1 METVMNNVKLKT
13 LAASLLGAL
22 LVAGA
27 TGAIAADIKDRT
39 IKYAVI
45 YDIKHP
51 HGLGAQKFADLVAE
65 RSGNK
70 MKVKVYPNA
79 TLGGEIAI
87 ISAMQG
93 GTVEMTAVAT
103 SQLVGVIKD
112 FAALDLPFLFNNEKE
127 VDRVVD
133 GPVGKAFLDKMP
145 EKGLVGLSWFEHG
158 FRNLTNSRRPVA
170 KLEDIQGLKIR
181 VEQNAVAI
189 DTWNALGTNAVP
201 MPFPELYGALESKAV
216 DGQENPFSTVDSSK
230 FYEVQKYLSVTKH
243 KYTPLV
249 VTLSKKFWDQLSAD
263 EKKVIQDAA
272 TEAAVYQR
280 KANRD
285 LNDQYLQ
292 ALKKAG
298 MQINEVPA
306 ADAARMR
313 AKVQPVVDK
322 YSAQIGGTLVKDL
335 YGEIEKARKQ

>member
-1 METVMNNVKLKT
+1 MNNVKLKT
-13 LAASLLGAL
+13 LAASMMGAL
-22 LVAGA
+22 LVAGT
-27 TGAIAADIKDRT
+27 TGAMAADIKDRT

-45 YDIKHP
+45 YDMKHP
-51 HGLGAQKFADLVAE
+51 HGLGAQKFADLVAQ

-70 MKVKVYPNA
+70 IKVKVYPNA
-79 TLGGEIAI
+79 TLGGEVAI

-93 GTVEMTAVAT
+93 GTVEMAAMAT

-112 FAALDLPFLFNNEKE
+112 FAALDLPFLFNNEME

-158 FRNLTNSRRPVA
+158 FRNLTNSRRPVT

-181 VEQNAVAI
+181 VEQNAVAV
-189 DTWNALGTNAVP
+189 DTWKALGTNAVP
-201 MPFPELYGALESKAV
+201 MPFPELYTALEQKAV
-216 DGQENPFSTVDSSK
+216 DGQENPYSTVDSAK

-243 KYTPLV
+243 KYTPLI
-249 VTLSKKFWDQLSAD
+249 VTVSKKFWDQLSAD

-285 LNDQYLQ
+285 LNEQYLQ
-292 ALKKAG
+292 SLKKTG
-298 MQINEVPA
+298 MQINEIPA
-306 ADAARMR
+306 AEVARMR

-335 YGEIEKARKQ
+335 YGEVEKARKQ

>member
-1 METVMNNVKLKT
+1 MNIMKLKT
-13 LAASLLGAL
+13 LSAGLLGAL
-22 LVAGA
+22 LVASA
-27 TGAIAADIKDRT
+27 TCAMAADIKERT

-51 HGLGAQKFADLVAE
+51 HGLGAQKFADLVAQ
-65 RSGNK
+65 RSDNK
-70 MKVKVYPNA
+70 MKVKVFPNA

-93 GTVEMTAVAT
+93 GTVEMSAVAT

-112 FAALDLPFLFNNEKE
+112 FAALDLPFLFSNEKE

-133 GPVGKAFLDKMP
+133 GPVGKTFLDKMP
-145 EKGLVGLSWFEHG
+145 EKGMVGLSYFEHG
-158 FRNLTNSRRPVA
+158 FRNLTNSRRPVT

-181 VEQNAVAI
+181 VEQNSVAI
-189 DTWNALGTNAVP
+189 DTWNMLGTNAVP
-201 MPFPELYGALESKAV
+201 MPFPELYGALEQKAV
-216 DGQENPFSTVDSSK
+216 DGQENPYSTVESSK

-263 EKKVIQDAA
+263 EKKIIQDAA
-272 TEAAVYQR
+272 VEAAVYQR

-285 LNDQYLQ
+285 LSDQYLQ
-292 ALKKAG
+292 SLKKVG
-298 MQINEVPA
+298 MQINEIPA
-306 ADAARMR
+306 AELVRMR

-335 YGEIEKARKQ
+335 FGEIEKAR

>member
-1 METVMNNVKLKT
+1 M
-13 LAASLLGAL
+13 
-22 LVAGA
+22 
-27 TGAIAADIKDRT
+27 
-39 IKYAVI
+39 
-45 YDIKHP
+45 
-51 HGLGAQKFADLVAE
+51 
-65 RSGNK
+65 
-70 MKVKVYPNA
+70 
-79 TLGGEIAI
+79 
-87 ISAMQG
+87 
-93 GTVEMTAVAT
+93 AT

-112 FAALDLPFLFNNEKE
+112 FAALDLPFLFNSENE

-145 EKGLVGLSWFEHG
+145 EKGLVGLAWFEHG
-158 FRNLTNSRRPVA
+158 FRNLTNTRRPVT

-181 VEQNAVAI
+181 VEQNAVSI
-189 DTWNALGTNAVP
+189 DAWNALGANAVP
-201 MPFPELYGALESKAV
+201 MPFPELYSALEQKAV
-216 DGQENPFSTVDSSK
+216 DGQENPYSTVDSAK
-230 FYEVQKYLSVTKH
+230 FFEVQKYLSVTKH

-285 LNDQYLQ
+285 LNEQYIQ
-292 ALKKAG
+292 SLKKTG
-298 MQINEVPA
+298 MQINEIPA
-306 ADAARMR
+306 AEVARMR

-335 YGEIEKARKQ
+335 YGEIEKARKP

>member
-1 METVMNNVKLKT
+1 MNNVKLKT
-13 LAASLLGAL
+13 LAASMLGAL
-22 LVAGA
+22 LVAGT
-27 TGAIAADIKDRT
+27 TGAMAADIKDRT

-51 HGLGAQKFADLVAE
+51 HGLGAQKFADLVAQ

-70 MKVKVYPNA
+70 IKVKVYPNA
-79 TLGGEIAI
+79 TLGGEVAI

-93 GTVEMTAVAT
+93 GTVEMAAMAT

-112 FAALDLPFLFNNEKE
+112 FAALDLPFLFNNEME

-133 GPVGKAFLDKMP
+133 GPVGKMFLDKMP
-145 EKGLVGLSWFEHG
+145 EKRLIGLSWFEHG
-158 FRNLTNSRRPVA
+158 FRNLTNSRRPVT
-170 KLEDIQGLKIR
+170 KLEEIQGLKIR
-181 VEQNAVAI
+181 VEQNAVAV

-201 MPFPELYGALESKAV
+201 MPFPELYTALEQKVV
-216 DGQENPFSTVDSSK
+216 DGQENPYSTIDSSK

-249 VTLSKKFWDQLSAD
+249 VTVSKKFWDQLSAD
-263 EKKVIQDAA
+263 EKKLIQDAA

-285 LNDQYLQ
+285 LNEQYLQ
-292 ALKKAG
+292 SLKKTG
-298 MQINEVPA
+298 MQVNEIPA
-306 ADAARMR
+306 AELARMR

-322 YSAQIGGTLVKDL
+322 YSKQIGGTMVKDL

>member
-1 METVMNNVKLKT
+1 MNIMKLKT
-13 LAASLLGAL
+13 LSAGLLGAL

-27 TGAIAADIKDRT
+27 TGALAADIKERT

-51 HGLGAQKFADLVAE
+51 HGLGAQKFADLVAQ
-65 RSGNK
+65 RSDNK
-70 MKVKVYPNA
+70 IKVKVFPNA
-79 TLGGEIAI
+79 TLGGEVAI

-93 GTVEMTAVAT
+93 GTVEMSAVAT

-112 FAALDLPFLFNNEKE
+112 FAALDLPFLFSNEKE
-127 VDRVVD
+127 VDRVVE
-133 GPVGKAFLDKMP
+133 GPVGKIFLDKMP
-145 EKGLVGLSWFEHG
+145 EKGLVGLSYFEHG
-158 FRNLTNSRRPVA
+158 FRNLTNSRRPVT
-170 KLEDIQGLKIR
+170 KFEDIQGLKIR
-181 VEQNAVAI
+181 VEQNSVAI
-189 DTWNALGTNAVP
+189 DTWNTLGANAVP
-201 MPFPELYGALESKAV
+201 MPFPELYGALEQKAV
-216 DGQENPFSTVDSSK
+216 DGQENPYSTVDSSK

-263 EKKVIQDAA
+263 EKKIIQDAA
-272 TEAAVYQR
+272 VEAAVYQR

-285 LNDQYLQ
+285 LSEQYLQ
-292 ALKKAG
+292 SLKKVG
-298 MQINEVPA
+298 MQINEIPA
-306 ADAARMR
+306 AELVRMR

-335 YGEIEKARKQ
+335 FSEIEKARKP

>member
-1 METVMNNVKLKT
+1 MNNVKLKT
-13 LAASLLGAL
+13 LAASMMGAL
-22 LVAGA
+22 LVAGT
-27 TGAIAADIKDRT
+27 TGAMAADIKDRT

-45 YDIKHP
+45 YDITHP

-70 MKVKVYPNA
+70 IKVKIYPNG
-79 TLGGEIAI
+79 TLGGEVAI
-87 ISAMQG
+87 ISSMQG
-93 GTVEMTAVAT
+93 GTVEMSAVAT

-112 FAALDLPFLFNNEKE
+112 FAALDLPFLFNNEME

-133 GPVGKAFLDKMP
+133 GPVGKMFLDKMP
-145 EKGLVGLSWFEHG
+145 EKGLIGLSWFEHG
-158 FRNLTNSRRPVA
+158 FRNLTNSRRPVT
-170 KLEDIQGLKIR
+170 KLEEIQGLKIR
-181 VEQNAVAI
+181 VEQNAVAV
-189 DTWNALGTNAVP
+189 DTWNALGANPVP
-201 MPFPELYGALESKAV
+201 MPFPELYTALEQKVV
-216 DGQENPFSTVDSSK
+216 DGQENPYSTVDSSK

-249 VTLSKKFWDQLSAD
+249 LMVSKKFWDQLSGD

-285 LNDQYLQ
+285 LNEQYLQ
-292 ALKKAG
+292 SLKKTG
-298 MQINEVPA
+298 LQINEVPA
-306 ADAARMR
+306 AEVARMR

>member
-1 METVMNNVKLKT
+1 MKNVNLKT
-13 LAASLLGAL
+13 LVAGLLGTL
-22 LVAGA
+22 LVAGT
-27 TGAIAADIKDRT
+27 TGAMAADIKDRT

-51 HGLGAQKFADLVAE
+51 HGLGAQKFADLVAQ
-65 RSGNK
+65 RSNNK

-93 GTVEMTAVAT
+93 GTVEMSAMAT

-112 FAALDLPFLFNNEKE
+112 FAALDLPFLFNSEKE
-127 VDRVVD
+127 VDHVVD
-133 GPVGKAFLDKMP
+133 GPVGKTFLDKMP
-145 EKGLVGLSWFEHG
+145 EKGLVGLAWFEHG
-158 FRNLTNSRRPVA
+158 FRNLTNTRRPVT

-189 DTWNALGTNAVP
+189 DTWSALGANAVP
-201 MPFPELYGALESKAV
+201 MPFPELYGALEQKAV
-216 DGQENPFSTVDSSK
+216 DGQENPYSTVDSAK

-263 EKKVIQDAA
+263 EKKVIQEAA
-272 TEAAVYQR
+272 QEAAVYQR

-285 LNDQYLQ
+285 LNEQYLQ
-292 ALKKAG
+292 SLKKVG
-298 MQINEVPA
+298 MQINEISA
-306 ADAARMR
+306 AELARMR

-335 YGEIEKARKQ
+335 YGEIEKARKP

>member
-1 METVMNNVKLKT
+1 MNIMKLKT
-13 LAASLLGAL
+13 LSAGVLSAL

-27 TGAIAADIKDRT
+27 TGAMAADIKERT

-51 HGLGAQKFADLVAE
+51 HGLGAQKFADLVAQ
-65 RSGNK
+65 RSDNK

-79 TLGGEIAI
+79 SLGGEVAI

-93 GTVEMTAVAT
+93 GIVEMSAVAT

-112 FAALDLPFLFNNEKE
+112 FSALDLPFLFSSEKE
-127 VDRVVD
+127 VDRVVE
-133 GPVGKAFLDKMP
+133 GPVGKTFLDKMP

-158 FRNLTNSRRPVA
+158 FRNLTNSRRPVT

-181 VEQNAVAI
+181 VEQNSVAI
-189 DTWNALGTNAVP
+189 DTWNTLGANAVP
-201 MPFPELYGALESKAV
+201 MPFPELYGALEQKAV
-216 DGQENPFSTVDSSK
+216 DGQENPYSTVDSAK

-249 VTLSKKFWDQLSAD
+249 VTLSKRFWDQLSAD
-263 EKKVIQDAA
+263 EKKIIQDAA
-272 TEAAVYQR
+272 VEAAVYQR

-285 LNDQYLQ
+285 LSEQYLQ
-292 ALKKAG
+292 SLKKVG
-298 MQINEVPA
+298 MQINEIPA
-306 ADAARMR
+306 AELARMR

-335 YGEIEKARKQ
+335 LGEIEKARKP

>member
-1 METVMNNVKLKT
+1 MNNVKLKT
-13 LAASLLGAL
+13 LAASMLGAL
-22 LVAGA
+22 LVAGT
-27 TGAIAADIKDRT
+27 TGAMAADIKDRT

-51 HGLGAQKFADLVAE
+51 HGLGAQKFADLVAQ

-70 MKVKVYPNA
+70 IKVKVYPNA
-79 TLGGEIAI
+79 TLGGEVAI

-93 GTVEMTAVAT
+93 GTVEMAAMAT

-112 FAALDLPFLFNNEKE
+112 FAALDLPFLFNNEME

-133 GPVGKAFLDKMP
+133 GPVGKMFLDKMP
-145 EKGLVGLSWFEHG
+145 EKRLIGLSWFEHG
-158 FRNLTNSRRPVA
+158 FRNLTNSRRPVT
-170 KLEDIQGLKIR
+170 KLEEIQGLKIR
-181 VEQNAVAI
+181 VEQNAVAV

-201 MPFPELYGALESKAV
+201 MPFPELYTALEQKVV
-216 DGQENPFSTVDSSK
+216 DGQENPYSTVDSSK

-249 VTLSKKFWDQLSAD
+249 VTVSKKFWDQLSAD
-263 EKKVIQDAA
+263 EKKLIQDAA

-285 LNDQYLQ
+285 LNEQYVQ
-292 ALKKAG
+292 SLKKTG
-298 MQINEVPA
+298 MQVNEISA
-306 ADAARMR
+306 AELARMR

>member
-1 METVMNNVKLKT
+1 MNNVKLKT
-13 LAASLLGAL
+13 LAASMLGAL
-22 LVAGA
+22 LVAGT
-27 TGAIAADIKDRT
+27 TGAMAADIKDRT

-51 HGLGAQKFADLVAE
+51 HGLGAQKFADLVAQ

-70 MKVKVYPNA
+70 IKVKVYPNA
-79 TLGGEIAI
+79 TLGGEVAI

-93 GTVEMTAVAT
+93 GTVEMAAMAT

-112 FAALDLPFLFNNEKE
+112 FAALDLPFLFNNEME

-133 GPVGKAFLDKMP
+133 GPVGKMFLDKMP
-145 EKGLVGLSWFEHG
+145 EKRLIGLSWFEHG
-158 FRNLTNSRRPVA
+158 FRNLTNSRRPVT
-170 KLEDIQGLKIR
+170 KLEEIQGLKIR
-181 VEQNAVAI
+181 VEQNAVAV

-201 MPFPELYGALESKAV
+201 MPFPELYTALEQKVV
-216 DGQENPFSTVDSSK
+216 DGQENPYSTVDSSK

-249 VTLSKKFWDQLSAD
+249 VTVSKKFWDQLSAD
-263 EKKVIQDAA
+263 EKKLIQDAA

-285 LNDQYLQ
+285 LNEQYLQ
-292 ALKKAG
+292 SLKKAG
-298 MQINEVPA
+298 MQVNEIPA
-306 ADAARMR
+306 AEVERMR

-322 YSAQIGGTLVKDL
+322 YSKQIGGTLVKDL

>member
-1 METVMNNVKLKT
+1 MNIMKLKT
-13 LAASLLGAL
+13 LSAGVLSAL

-27 TGAIAADIKDRT
+27 TGAMAADIKERT

-51 HGLGAQKFADLVAE
+51 HGLGAQKFADLVAQ
-65 RSGNK
+65 RSDNK

-79 TLGGEIAI
+79 SLGGEVAI

-93 GTVEMTAVAT
+93 GTVEMSAVAT

-112 FAALDLPFLFNNEKE
+112 FAALDLPFLFSSEKE
-127 VDRVVD
+127 VDRVVE
-133 GPVGKAFLDKMP
+133 GPVGKTFLDKMP
-145 EKGLVGLSWFEHG
+145 EKGLIGLSWFEHG
-158 FRNLTNSRRPVA
+158 FRNLTNSRRPVT

-181 VEQNAVAI
+181 VEQNSVAI
-189 DTWNALGTNAVP
+189 DTWNTLGTNAVP
-201 MPFPELYGALESKAV
+201 MPFPELYGALEQKAV
-216 DGQENPFSTVDSSK
+216 DGQENPYSTVDSAK

-249 VTLSKKFWDQLSAD
+249 VTLSKRFWDQLSAD
-263 EKKVIQDAA
+263 EKKIIQDAA
-272 TEAAVYQR
+272 VEAALYQR

-285 LNDQYLQ
+285 LSEQYLQ
-292 ALKKAG
+292 SLKKVG
-298 MQINEVPA
+298 MQINEIPA
-306 ADAARMR
+306 AELARMR

-335 YGEIEKARKQ
+335 FGEIEKARKP

>member
-1 METVMNNVKLKT
+1 MKTVTNVKFKT
-13 LAASLLGAL
+13 LAASVLGAL

-27 TGAIAADIKDRT
+27 GSALAADIKDRT

-51 HGLGAQKFADLVAE
+51 HGLGAQKFADLVAQ

-79 TLGGEIAI
+79 ALGGEVAI
-87 ISAMQG
+87 ISSMQG
-93 GTVEMTAVAT
+93 GTVEMAAMAT

-112 FAALDLPFLFNNEKE
+112 FAALDLPFLFNTEAE

-158 FRNLTNSRRPVA
+158 FRNLTNSRRPVT

-189 DTWNALGTNAVP
+189 DTWNALGSNAVP
-201 MPFPELYGALESKAV
+201 MPFPELYGALEQKAV
-216 DGQENPFSTVDSSK
+216 DGQENPYSTVDSTK

-249 VTLSKKFWDQLSAD
+249 LTLSKKFWDQLSAD
-263 EKKVIQDAA
+263 EKKVIQESAV
-272 TEAAVYQR
+272 EAAVYQR

-285 LNDQYLQ
+285 LNEKYLQ
-292 ALKKAG
+292 SLKKVG
-298 MQINEVPA
+298 MQINEIPA
-306 ADAARMR
+306 AELARMR

-335 YGEIEKARKQ
+335 FSEIEKARKP

>member
-1 METVMNNVKLKT
+1 MNNVKLKT

-22 LVAGA
+22 LVAGT
-27 TGAIAADIKDRT
+27 TGAMAADIKDRT

-51 HGLGAQKFADLVAE
+51 HGLGAQKFADLVAQ

-70 MKVKVYPNA
+70 IKVKVYPNA
-79 TLGGEIAI
+79 TLGGEVVI

-93 GTVEMTAVAT
+93 GTVEMAAMAT

-112 FAALDLPFLFNNEKE
+112 FAALDLPFLFNNEME

-133 GPVGKAFLDKMP
+133 GPVGKMFLDKMP
-145 EKGLVGLSWFEHG
+145 EKRLIGLSWFEHG
-158 FRNLTNSRRPVA
+158 FRNLTNSRRPVT
-170 KLEDIQGLKIR
+170 KLEEIQGLKIR
-181 VEQNAVAI
+181 VEQNAVAV
-189 DTWNALGTNAVP
+189 DTWNALGANPVP
-201 MPFPELYGALESKAV
+201 MPFPELYTALEQKVV
-216 DGQENPFSTVDSSK
+216 DGQENPYSTVDSSK

-249 VTLSKKFWDQLSAD
+249 VTVSKKFWDQLSAD
-263 EKKVIQDAA
+263 EKKLIQDAA

-285 LNDQYLQ
+285 LNEQYLQ
-292 ALKKAG
+292 SLKKAG
-298 MQINEVPA
+298 MQVNEIPA
-306 ADAARMR
+306 AELARMR

>member
-1 METVMNNVKLKT
+1 MKTVTNVKFKT
-13 LAASLLGAL
+13 LAASVLGAL

-27 TGAIAADIKDRT
+27 GSALAADIKDRT

-51 HGLGAQKFADLVAE
+51 HGLGAQKFADLVAQ

-79 TLGGEIAI
+79 ALGGEVAI
-87 ISAMQG
+87 ISSMQG
-93 GTVEMTAVAT
+93 GTVEMAAMAT

-112 FAALDLPFLFNNEKE
+112 FAALDLPFLFNTEAE

-158 FRNLTNSRRPVA
+158 FRNLTNSRRPVT

-189 DTWNALGTNAVP
+189 DTWNALGSNAVP
-201 MPFPELYGALESKAV
+201 MPFPELYGALEQKAV
-216 DGQENPFSTVDSSK
+216 DGQENPYSTVDSTK

-249 VTLSKKFWDQLSAD
+249 LTLSKKFWDQLSAD
-263 EKKVIQDAA
+263 EKKVIQESAV
-272 TEAAVYQR
+272 EAAVYQR

-285 LNDQYLQ
+285 LNEKYLQ
-292 ALKKAG
+292 SLKKVG
-298 MQINEVPA
+298 MQINEIPA
-306 ADAARMR
+306 AELARMR

-335 YGEIEKARKQ
+335 YSEIEKARKP

>member
-1 METVMNNVKLKT
+1 MNNLKLKN

-27 TGAIAADIKDRT
+27 TGALAADIKDRT

-51 HGLGAQKFADLVAE
+51 HGLGAQKFADLVAQ
-65 RSGNK
+65 RSDNK
-70 MKVKVYPNA
+70 MKVKIYA
-79 TLGGEIAI
+79 GGTLGGEIAI
-87 ISAMQG
+87 TSAMQG
-93 GTVEMTAVAT
+93 GTVEMSAIAT
-103 SQLVGVIKD
+103 SQLVGVIRD
-112 FAALDLPFLFNNEKE
+112 FAALDLPFLFNTEKE

-133 GPVGKAFLDKMP
+133 GIVGKTLLDKMP
-145 EKGLVGLSWFEHG
+145 EKGLVGLSYFEHG
-158 FRNLTNSRRPVA
+158 FRNLTNSRRPVT
-170 KLEDIQGLKIR
+170 KMEDIQGLKIR

-189 DTWNALGTNAVP
+189 DTWNALGSNAVP
-201 MPFPELYGALESKAV
+201 MPFPELYGALEQKAV
-216 DGQENPFSTVDSSK
+216 DGQENPFSTVDSAK

-243 KYTPLV
+243 KYTPLIL
-249 VTLSKKFWDQLSAD
+249 TMSKKFWDQLSAD
-263 EKKVIQDAA
+263 EKKIIQDAA

-285 LNDQYLQ
+285 LSAQYLES
-292 ALKKAG
+292 LKKVG
-298 MQINEVPA
+298 MQINEVPVA
-306 ADAARMR
+306 EVARMR

-335 YGEIEKARKQ
+335 YAEIEKARKP

>member
-1 METVMNNVKLKT
+1 MNHLKLKT

-22 LVAGA
+22 LMAGS

-70 MKVKVYPNA
+70 IKVKIYPNG
-79 TLGGEIAI
+79 TLGGEVPI

-93 GTVEMTAVAT
+93 GTVEMSAVAT

-133 GPVGKAFLDKMP
+133 GPVGKVYLDKLP
-145 EKGLVGLSWFEHG
+145 EKGLIGLSWFEHG
-158 FRNLTNSRRPVA
+158 FRNLTNSKRPIM
-170 KLEDIQGLKIR
+170 KMEDIQGLKIR

-189 DTWNALGTNAVP
+189 DTWNMLGSNAVP
-201 MPFPELYGALESKAV
+201 MPFPELYSALEQKAV
-216 DGQENPFSTVDSSK
+216 DGQENPYSTVDSAK

-249 VTLSKKFWDQLSAD
+249 LMVSKKFWDQLSAD
-263 EKKVIQDAA
+263 EKKIIQDAA

-292 ALKKAG
+292 ALKKTG
-298 MQINEVPA
+298 LQINEVPA
-306 ADAARMR
+306 AEVARMR

-335 YGEIEKARKQ
+335 YAEIEKARKQ

>member
-1 METVMNNVKLKT
+1 MNNVKLKT
-13 LAASLLGAL
+13 LAASLLGAML
-22 LVAGA
+22 MAGS

-70 MKVKVYPNA
+70 IKVKVYPNA
-79 TLGGEIAI
+79 TLGGEVVI

-93 GTVEMTAVAT
+93 GTVEMAAMAT

-133 GPVGKAFLDKMP
+133 GPVGKALVDKLP
-145 EKGLVGLSWFEHG
+145 EKGLIGLSWFEHG
-158 FRNLTNSRRPVA
+158 FRNLTNSKRPVM
-170 KLEDIQGLKIR
+170 KMEDIQGLKIR

-189 DTWNALGTNAVP
+189 DTWNMLGSNAVP
-201 MPFPELYGALESKAV
+201 MPFPELYSALEQKAV
-216 DGQENPFSTVDSSK
+216 DGQENPYSTVDSAK

-249 VTLSKKFWDQLSAD
+249 LMVSKKFWDQLAAD
-263 EKKVIQDAA
+263 EKKIIQDAA

-285 LNDQYLQ
+285 LNEQYLQ
-292 ALKKAG
+292 SLKKTG
-298 MQINEVPA
+298 LQINEVPA
-306 ADAARMR
+306 AELAHMR

>member
-1 METVMNNVKLKT
+1 MNNVKLKV
-13 LAASLLGAL
+13 LAACMLGAF

-27 TGAIAADIKDRT
+27 GSAMAANISERT

-45 YDIKHP
+45 YDLKHP
-51 HGLGAQKFADLVAE
+51 HGLGAQKFADLVAQ

-70 MKVKVYPNA
+70 IKVKIYPNA
-79 TLGGEIAI
+79 TLGGEVAI
-87 ISAMQG
+87 ISSIQG
-93 GTVEMTAVAT
+93 GTVEMSAMAT

-112 FAALDLPFLFNNEKE
+112 FAVLDLPFLFNNERE

-133 GPVGKAFLDKMP
+133 GPVGRTLLDKLP
-145 EKGLVGLSWFEHG
+145 EKNLIGLSWFEHG
-158 FRNLTNSRRPVA
+158 FRNLTNSRRPVT

-189 DTWNALGTNAVP
+189 DTWTTLGANAVP
-201 MPFPELYGALESKAV
+201 MPFPELYTALEQKAV
-216 DGQENPFSTVDSSK
+216 DGQENPYSTVDSAK

-243 KYTPLV
+243 KYSPLV
-249 VTLSKKFWDQLSAD
+249 LIFSKKFWDRLSAD
-263 EKKVIQDAA
+263 EKKLLQDAA

-280 KANRD
+280 QANRE
-285 LNDQYLQ
+285 LNAKYLES
-292 ALKKAG
+292 LKKAG
-298 MQINEVPA
+298 MQVNEIPVA
-306 ADAARMR
+306 EVDRMR

-322 YSAQIGGTLVKDL
+322 YSKQLGGTLVKDL

>member
-1 METVMNNVKLKT
+1 M
-13 LAASLLGAL
+13 S
-22 LVAGA
+22 
-27 TGAIAADIKDRT
+27 AI
-39 IKYAVI
+39 
-45 YDIKHP
+45 
-51 HGLGAQKFADLVAE
+51 
-65 RSGNK
+65 
-70 MKVKVYPNA
+70 
-79 TLGGEIAI
+79 
-87 ISAMQG
+87 
-93 GTVEMTAVAT
+93 AT

-112 FAALDLPFLFNNEKE
+112 FAALDLPFLFNSEKE

-133 GPVGKAFLDKMP
+133 GPVGKTFLDKMP
-145 EKGLVGLSWFEHG
+145 EKGLVGLSYFEHG
-158 FRNLTNSRRPVA
+158 FRNLTNSRRPVT
-170 KLEDIQGLKIR
+170 KMEDIQGLKIR

-201 MPFPELYGALESKAV
+201 MPFPELYGALEQKAV
-216 DGQENPFSTVDSSK
+216 DGQENPFSTVDTAK

-263 EKKVIQDAA
+263 EKKLIQEAA

-285 LNDQYLQ
+285 LSDQYL
-292 ALKKAG
+292 ASLKKVG
-298 MQINEVPA
+298 MQINEVPVA
-306 ADAARMR
+306 EVARMR

-335 YGEIEKARKQ
+335 YAEIEKARKQ

>member
-1 METVMNNVKLKT
+1 MKLKT
-13 LAASLLGAL
+13 LSAGLLGAL

-27 TGAIAADIKDRT
+27 TGAMAADIKERT

-51 HGLGAQKFADLVAE
+51 HGLGAQKFADLVAQ
-65 RSGNK
+65 RSDNK
-70 MKVKVYPNA
+70 IKVKVFPNA
-79 TLGGEIAI
+79 TLGGEVAI

-93 GTVEMTAVAT
+93 GTVEMSAVAT

-112 FAALDLPFLFNNEKE
+112 FAALDLPFLFSNEKE
-127 VDRVVD
+127 VDRVVE
-133 GPVGKAFLDKMP
+133 GPVGKTFLDKMP
-145 EKGLVGLSWFEHG
+145 VKGLVGLSFFEHG
-158 FRNLTNSRRPVA
+158 FRNLTNSRHPVT

-181 VEQNAVAI
+181 VEQNSVAI
-189 DTWNALGTNAVP
+189 DTWNTLGANAVP
-201 MPFPELYGALESKAV
+201 MPFPELYGALEQKAV
-216 DGQENPFSTVDSSK
+216 DGQENPYSTVDSAK

-263 EKKVIQDAA
+263 EKKLIQDAA
-272 TEAAVYQR
+272 VEAAVYQR

-285 LNDQYLQ
+285 LSEQYLQ
-292 ALKKAG
+292 SLKKVG
-298 MQINEVPA
+298 MQINEIPA
-306 ADAARMR
+306 AELVRMR

-335 YGEIEKARKQ
+335 FGEIEKARKP

>member
-1 METVMNNVKLKT
+1 MNIMKLKT
-13 LAASLLGAL
+13 LSAGLLGAL

-27 TGAIAADIKDRT
+27 TGAMAADIKERT

-51 HGLGAQKFADLVAE
+51 HGLGAQKFADLVAQ
-65 RSGNK
+65 RSDNK
-70 MKVKVYPNA
+70 IKVKIFPNA
-79 TLGGEIAI
+79 SLGGEVAI

-112 FAALDLPFLFNNEKE
+112 FAALDLPFLFSNEKE
-127 VDRVVD
+127 VDRVVE
-133 GPVGKAFLDKMP
+133 GSIGKTFLDKMP
-145 EKGLVGLSWFEHG
+145 EKGLVGLSFFEHG
-158 FRNLTNSRRPVA
+158 FRNMTNSRRPVT

-181 VEQNAVAI
+181 VEQNSVAI
-189 DTWNALGTNAVP
+189 DTWNTLGANAVP
-201 MPFPELYGALESKAV
+201 MPFPELYGALEQKAV
-216 DGQENPFSTVDSSK
+216 DGQENPYSTVDSSK

-263 EKKVIQDAA
+263 EKKIIQDAA
-272 TEAAVYQR
+272 VEAAVYQR

-285 LNDQYLQ
+285 LSEQYLQ
-292 ALKKAG
+292 SLKKVG
-298 MQINEVPA
+298 MQINEIPA
-306 ADAARMR
+306 AELVRMR

-335 YGEIEKARKQ
+335 FGEIEKARKP

>member
-1 METVMNNVKLKT
+1 MKTVTNVKFKT
-13 LAASLLGAL
+13 LAASVLGAL

-27 TGAIAADIKDRT
+27 GSALAADIKDRT

-51 HGLGAQKFADLVAE
+51 HGLGAQKFADLVAQ

-79 TLGGEIAI
+79 ALGGEVAI
-87 ISAMQG
+87 ISSMQG
-93 GTVEMTAVAT
+93 GTVEMAAMAT

-112 FAALDLPFLFNNEKE
+112 FAALDLPFLFNTEAE

-158 FRNLTNSRRPVA
+158 FRNLTNSRRPVT

-189 DTWNALGTNAVP
+189 DTWNALGSNAVP
-201 MPFPELYGALESKAV
+201 MPFPELYGALEQKAV
-216 DGQENPFSTVDSSK
+216 DGQENPYSTVDSTK

-249 VTLSKKFWDQLSAD
+249 LTLSKKFWDQLSAD
-263 EKKVIQDAA
+263 EKKVIQESAV
-272 TEAAVYQR
+272 EAAVYQR
-280 KANRD
+280 KANRE
-285 LNDQYLQ
+285 LNEKYLQ
-292 ALKKAG
+292 SLKKMG
-298 MQINEVPA
+298 MQINEIPA
-306 ADAARMR
+306 AELARMR

-335 YGEIEKARKQ
+335 YSEIEKARKP

>member
-1 METVMNNVKLKT
+1 MKLKT
-13 LAASLLGAL
+13 LAASMLGAL
-22 LVAGA
+22 LVAGT
-27 TGAIAADIKDRT
+27 TGAMAADIKDRT

-51 HGLGAQKFADLVAE
+51 HGLGAQKFADLVAQ
-65 RSGNK
+65 RSGDK
-70 MKVKVYPNA
+70 IKVKVYPNA
-79 TLGGEIAI
+79 TLGGEVAI

-93 GTVEMTAVAT
+93 GTVEMAAMAT
-103 SQLVGVIKD
+103 SQLVGAIKD
-112 FAALDLPFLFNNEKE
+112 FAALDLPFLFNNEME

-133 GPVGKAFLDKMP
+133 GPVGKMFLDKMP
-145 EKGLVGLSWFEHG
+145 EKGLIGLSWFEHG
-158 FRNLTNSRRPVA
+158 FRNLTNSRRPVT
-170 KLEDIQGLKIR
+170 KLEEIQGLKIR
-181 VEQNAVAI
+181 VEQNAVAV
-189 DTWNALGTNAVP
+189 DTWNTLGTNAVP
-201 MPFPELYGALESKAV
+201 MPFPELYSALEQKVV
-216 DGQENPFSTVDSSK
+216 DGQENPYSTVDSSK

-249 VTLSKKFWDQLSAD
+249 VTVSKKFWDQLSAD
-263 EKKVIQDAA
+263 EKKLIQDAA

-285 LNDQYLQ
+285 LNEQYLQ
-292 ALKKAG
+292 SLKKTG
-298 MQINEVPA
+298 MQVNEIPA
-306 ADAARMR
+306 AELARMR

>member
-1 METVMNNVKLKT
+1 MKNLKLKT

-22 LVAGA
+22 LVAGT
-27 TGAIAADIKDRT
+27 TGAMAADIKDRT

-51 HGLGAQKFADLVAE
+51 HGLGAQKFADLVAQ
-65 RSGNK
+65 RSDKK
-70 MKVKVYPNA
+70 MKVQVYPNA

-93 GTVEMTAVAT
+93 GTVEMSAMAT

-112 FAALDLPFLFNNEKE
+112 FAALDLPFLFNSDRE

-158 FRNLTNSRRPVA
+158 FRNLTNSRRSVT

-263 EKKVIQDAA
+263 EKKIIQDAA
-272 TEAAVYQR
+272 VEAAVYQR

-285 LNDQYLQ
+285 LSEQYLQ
-292 ALKKAG
+292 SLKKTG

-306 ADAARMR
+306 AELARMR

-335 YGEIEKARKQ
+335 YGEIEKARKP

>member
-1 METVMNNVKLKT
+1 MNIMKLKT
-13 LAASLLGAL
+13 LSAGLLGAL
-22 LVAGA
+22 LVASA
-27 TGAIAADIKDRT
+27 TCAMAADIKERT

-51 HGLGAQKFADLVAE
+51 HGLGAQKFADLVAQ
-65 RSGNK
+65 RSDNK
-70 MKVKVYPNA
+70 MKVKVFPNA

-93 GTVEMTAVAT
+93 GTVEMSAVAT

-112 FAALDLPFLFNNEKE
+112 FAALDLPFLFSNEKE

-133 GPVGKAFLDKMP
+133 GPVGKTFLDKMP
-145 EKGLVGLSWFEHG
+145 EKGMVGLSYFEHG
-158 FRNLTNSRRPVA
+158 FRNLTNSRRPVT

-181 VEQNAVAI
+181 VEQNSVAI
-189 DTWNALGTNAVP
+189 DTWNMLGTNAVP
-201 MPFPELYGALESKAV
+201 MPFPELYGALEQKAV
-216 DGQENPFSTVDSSK
+216 DGQENPYSTVESSK

-263 EKKVIQDAA
+263 EKKIIQDAA
-272 TEAAVYQR
+272 VEAAVYQR

-285 LNDQYLQ
+285 LSDQYLQ
-292 ALKKAG
+292 SLKKVG
-298 MQINEVPA
+298 MQINEIPA
-306 ADAARMR
+306 AELVRMR
-313 AKVQPVVDK
+313 AKVVDK

-335 YGEIEKARKQ
+335 FGEIEKAR

>member
-1 METVMNNVKLKT
+1 MKTVINVKLKT
-13 LAASLLGAL
+13 LAASVLGAL

-27 TGAIAADIKDRT
+27 GSALAADIKDRT

-51 HGLGAQKFADLVAE
+51 HGLGAQKFADLVAQ

-79 TLGGEIAI
+79 ALGGEVAI
-87 ISAMQG
+87 ISSMQG
-93 GTVEMTAVAT
+93 GTVEMAAMAT

-112 FAALDLPFLFNNEKE
+112 FAALDLPFLFNTEAE

-158 FRNLTNSRRPVA
+158 FRNLTNSRRPVT

-189 DTWNALGTNAVP
+189 DTWNALGSNAVP
-201 MPFPELYGALESKAV
+201 MPFPELYGALEQKAV
-216 DGQENPFSTVDSSK
+216 DGQENPYSTVDSTK

-249 VTLSKKFWDQLSAD
+249 LTLSKKFWDQLSVD
-263 EKKVIQDAA
+263 EKKVIQESAV
-272 TEAAVYQR
+272 EAAVYQR

-285 LNDQYLQ
+285 LNEKYLQ
-292 ALKKAG
+292 SLKKVG
-298 MQINEVPA
+298 MQINEIPA
-306 ADAARMR
+306 AELARMR

-335 YGEIEKARKQ
+335 YSEIEKARKP

>member
-1 METVMNNVKLKT
+1 MNNLKLKT
-13 LAASLLGAL
+13 LAASLLGAML
-22 LVAGA
+22 MAGS

-70 MKVKVYPNA
+70 IKVKIYPNG
-79 TLGGEIAI
+79 TLGGEVPI

-93 GTVEMTAVAT
+93 GTVEMSAVAT

-133 GPVGKAFLDKMP
+133 GPVGKALVDKLP
-145 EKGLVGLSWFEHG
+145 EKGLIGLSWFEHG
-158 FRNLTNSRRPVA
+158 FRNLTNSKRPVM
-170 KLEDIQGLKIR
+170 KMEDIQGLKIR

-189 DTWNALGTNAVP
+189 DTWNMLGSNAVP
-201 MPFPELYGALESKAV
+201 MPFPELYSALEQKAV
-216 DGQENPFSTVDSSK
+216 DGQENPYSTVDSAK

-249 VTLSKKFWDQLSAD
+249 LMVSKKFWDQLSAD
-263 EKKVIQDAA
+263 EKKIIQDAA

-292 ALKKAG
+292 ALKKTG
-298 MQINEVPA
+298 LQINEVPA
-306 ADAARMR
+306 AEVARMR

>member
-1 METVMNNVKLKT
+1 MNTMKIKTV
-13 LAASLLGAL
+13 LAGVLSAL
-22 LVAGA
+22 LV
-27 TGAIAADIKDRT
+27 TGAMAADIKERT

-51 HGLGAQKFADLVAE
+51 HGLGAQKFAELVAQ
-65 RSGNK
+65 RSDNK

-79 TLGGEIAI
+79 SLGGEVAI

-93 GTVEMTAVAT
+93 GTVEMSAMAT

-112 FAALDLPFLFNNEKE
+112 FAALDLPFLFGSEKE
-127 VDRVVD
+127 VDRVVE
-133 GPVGKAFLDKMP
+133 GPIGKTFLDKMP

-158 FRNLTNSRRPVA
+158 FRNLTNSRRPVT

-189 DTWNALGTNAVP
+189 DTWNTLGTNAVP
-201 MPFPELYGALESKAV
+201 MPFPELYGALEQKAV
-216 DGQENPFSTVDSSK
+216 DGQENPYSTVDSSK

-249 VTLSKKFWDQLSAD
+249 VTMSKKFWDQLSTD

-272 TEAAVYQR
+272 VEAAVYQR

-285 LNDQYLQ
+285 LSDQYLQ
-292 ALKKAG
+292 SLKKVG
-298 MQINEVPA
+298 MQINEIPTA
-306 ADAARMR
+306 ELARMR

-335 YGEIEKARKQ
+335 FSEIEKARTP